1 METKRA
7 LIVDDEPDIREL
19 LEITLGRMDVDTRAA
34 ANLTEA
40 RELLSQESYDFCLTD
55 MNLPDGNG
63 IQLVQH
69 ISSDFPHMPV
79 AMITAHGN
87 MESAVEA
94 LKAGAFDFVS
104 KPLNLELLRKLVDT
118 ALNLK
123 PLESKDQPDSS
134 LIGNTAAMQLLRK
147 QIAKLARSQAPI
159 YISGESGSGKELV
172 ARLIHEQ
179 GPHADAPFIPVNCG
193 AIPTELMESEFFGHV
208 KGSFTGAVSD
218 KEGLFQAANGG
229 TLFLDEVADLPLAM
243 QVKLLRGIQEKAIR
257 PIGGQQ
263 EIPVDVRI
271 LSATHKDLAVEV
283 ENDKFRQ
290 DLYYRIN
297 VIELK
302 VPSLRERLDD
312 VPDLANELLRRI
324 AADYKTDIPKIS
336 QDAMDS
342 LKTYHFPGN
351 VRELTNILERAFT
364 LCEDDVIKAED
375 LSLSPADTLT
385 SEPATLKTAP
395 TAEAAPESVAVE
407 AAEDSSTVESDNQT
421 PTSMPEDAEN
431 LESYLEGIEKS
442 VIVDAL
448 EATRWNKTAA
458 AKKLGITFR
467 ALRYRL
473 KKLGL
478 E

>member
-40 RELLSQESYDFCLTD
+40 RKLLADETFDFCLTD

-63 IQLVQH
+63 IDLVQH
-69 ISSDFPHMPV
+69 ISSDFSHIPV

-123 PLESKDQPDSS
+123 PFDSKEQADSS
-134 LIGNTAAMQLLRK
+134 LLGKTPAMQLLRK
-147 QIAKLARSQAPI
+147 QITKLARSQAPI

-193 AIPTELMESEFFGHV
+193 AIPTELMESEFFGHA

-271 LSATHKDLAVEV
+271 LSATHKDLAIEV
-283 ENDKFRQ
+283 EEDNFRQ

-312 VPDLANELLRRI
+312 VPELANELLNRI
-324 AADYKTDIPKIS
+324 AVDYKTQAPKIS
-336 QDAMDS
+336 DDAMNNLRS
-342 LKTYHFPGN
+342 YHFPGN

-364 LCEDDVIKAED
+364 LCEDEIIQAED
-375 LSLSPADTLT
+375 LSLSPGEVSTLAEKTVTEVTSDETREENQSPLSADDT
-385 SEPATLKTAP
+385 P
-395 TAEAAPESVAVE
+395 TA
-407 AAEDSSTVESDNQT
+407 
-421 PTSMPEDAEN
+421 MPEDAEN
-431 LESYLEGIEKS
+431 LEAYLEGIEKG
-442 VIVDAL
+442 VIVEAL